1 MNIQIILSL
10 LAVMLI
16 SVVLLLLW
24 RNPELVLGHV
34 VVSTTI
40 FMRLLGLG
48 LLLLYFA
55 TRKDRQ

>member
-24 RNPELVLGHV
+24 RNPELVLGNV

-40 FMRLLGLG
+40 FMSLLGLG